1 MLFSSINSKGC
12 QGNQILYN
20 YLYVELLRD
29 REDLLDKGSL
39 RFLDLAK
46 AFDTVPIL

>member
-1 MLFSSINSKGC
+1 MIVYK
-12 QGNQILYN
+12 
-20 YLYVELLRD
+20 YLSVELLRV

-39 RFLDLAK
+39 RFLDLTK